1 MLQPMAVT
9 AIRGLLMEMVAAL
22 FLMPCLYLYSH
33 NKRRKPM
40 NLKPV
45 HIGLEIED
53 VQKVIAISLRVG
65 PLTDIGFFIK

>member
-1 MLQPMAVT
+1 
-9 AIRGLLMEMVAAL
+9 
-22 FLMPCLYLYSH
+22 
-33 NKRRKPM
+33 M

-53 VQKVIAISLRVG
+53 VQKVIAISLRVR

>member
-1 MLQPMAVT
+1 
-9 AIRGLLMEMVAAL
+9 
-22 FLMPCLYLYSH
+22 
-33 NKRRKPM
+33 M

-65 PLTDIGFFIK
+65 PSQASDFS